1 MRSELVFRASD
12 KVPNRFQ
19 LCRLAFSSAR
29 SMTQSSVGMHLT
41 INRALEAISGHS
53 APIVAQPPHADP
65 VKATDQTNGP
75 AFLFGPA
82 V

>member
-29 SMTQSSVGMHLT
+29 SMTRSTVGMHLT
-41 INRALEAISGHS
+41 INQAFEAISGHS
-53 APIVAQPPHADP
+53 APIVAEAPHADE
-65 VKATDQTNGP
+65 VKPTDDTKGP
-75 AFLFGPA
+75 EFIFDPA